1 MVRFDLF
8 FILLLL
14 LLLFQ
19 LGQALANH
27 TSCTFAAAMPE
38 FFLYSLFL
46 LRLRIAVSLLIFVTL
61 TLARTNQEIPT
72 PWYKERG

>member
-8 FILLLL
+8 FIL

-27 TSCTFAAAMPE
+27 TSCTLATAMPE

-46 LRLRIAVSLLIFVTL
+46 LPLRIAVSLLIL
-61 TLARTNQEIPT
+61 
-72 PWYKERG
+72 